1 MNRFDQIVL
10 SSLDIAQTEAL
21 KRRHFEITPY
31 HLAFGL
37 MANPNSRTSRMA
49 GDQKPLLEKQ
59 FSKLAVSQNP
69 VKIDQIRPSSEFNE
83 WLTLASSEATQ
94 EGKTEVGERDLLK
107 FFSKFVKG
115 LRLDTSKIDA
125 EPESEAPAFLVNLS
139 DLATEGRLDPVIGR
153 TREIR
158 SVIEILGRR
167 SKNNPVL
174 VGPAGVGK
182 TAIIE
187 GLADQIVKGRVP
199 DVLRDKTVYSLDMG
213 SLMAGTKFRGEFEE
227 RLQSLLKFLKQE
239 AGNSILFIDEI
250 HQLVGAG
257 KTEGAMDAANLL
269 KPALARGEL
278 HCIGATTPEE
288 FQKYIMGDAALE
300 RRLRQVPV
308 NEPSKED
315 AIEILLGIRDKQ
327 EMHHGIKISDEAIFS
342 SVLLSI
348 QYLTDKHLPDK
359 AIDLVDEAASSLKLS
374 AEAMPAELEELQA
387 EIRAKRIYAKVEESP
402 EAEKEIAALEER
414 FAADKAQWEAEVGAL
429 RRVASVKNSLDR
441 AKFDLDKAE
450 HQGDYEEASRI
461 KYSVIPELEKQLDS
475 HQINWILDEAHI
487 ASVISRQ
494 TGIPVDKILRK
505 KQDKLLEL
513 EAFLKSRV
521 YGQDEALSE
530 ISETLLTSFAGL
542 ADPSRPMGSFLL
554 MGPTGVGKT
563 ETAKALTE
571 FLFDTEDSMIRI
583 DLSEFSEKH
592 SVAKLIGAPAGYVG
606 YDEGG
611 ILTEAVR
618 RKPYSVIL
626 FDEIEKAHG
635 DFSDILLQILD
646 DGRLTDNK
654 GRTINFKNTIVMIT
668 TNSKDLDHD
677 FKPEVLGRIDARLSY
692 KALDAS
698 IMGQLVAKEV
708 KLLNERIKSK
718 DIQVGL
724 SPETLEFLCQQG
736 YDPKFGA
743 RPLKTTFNRKVI
755 RPLARKVVSGQLAK
769 GNYTVNW
776 KEGEA
781 YFQLAS

>member
-1 MNRFDQIVL
+1 
-10 SSLDIAQTEAL
+10 
-21 KRRHFEITPY
+21 
-31 HLAFGL
+31 
-37 MANPNSRTSRMA
+37 
-49 GDQKPLLEKQ
+49 
-59 FSKLAVSQNP
+59 
-69 VKIDQIRPSSEFNE
+69 
-83 WLTLASSEATQ
+83 
-94 EGKTEVGERDLLK
+94 
-107 FFSKFVKG
+107 
-115 LRLDTSKIDA
+115 
-125 EPESEAPAFLVNLS
+125 
-139 DLATEGRLDPVIGR
+139 
-153 TREIR
+153 
-158 SVIEILGRR
+158 
-167 SKNNPVL
+167 
-174 VGPAGVGK
+174 
-182 TAIIE
+182 
-187 GLADQIVKGRVP
+187 
-199 DVLRDKTVYSLDMG
+199 
-213 SLMAGTKFRGEFEE
+213 
-227 RLQSLLKFLKQE
+227 
-239 AGNSILFIDEI
+239 
-250 HQLVGAG
+250 
-257 KTEGAMDAANLL
+257 
-269 KPALARGEL
+269 
-278 HCIGATTPEE
+278 
-288 FQKYIMGDAALE
+288 
-300 RRLRQVPV
+300 
-308 NEPSKED
+308 
-315 AIEILLGIRDKQ
+315 
-327 EMHHGIKISDEAIFS
+327 
-342 SVLLSI
+342 
-348 QYLTDKHLPDK
+348 
-359 AIDLVDEAASSLKLS
+359 
-374 AEAMPAELEELQA
+374 
-387 EIRAKRIYAKVEESP
+387 
-402 EAEKEIAALEER
+402 
-414 FAADKAQWEAEVGAL
+414 
-429 RRVASVKNSLDR
+429 
-441 AKFDLDKAE
+441 
-450 HQGDYEEASRI
+450 
-461 KYSVIPELEKQLDS
+461 
-475 HQINWILDEAHI
+475 
-487 ASVISRQ
+487 
-494 TGIPVDKILRK
+494 
-505 KQDKLLEL
+505 
-513 EAFLKSRV
+513 
-521 YGQDEALSE
+521 
-530 ISETLLTSFAGL
+530 
-542 ADPSRPMGSFLL
+542 